1 MLLPAI
7 MNIVKILTNFT
18 GGLWCVVY
26 IQHNTQK
33 KFFKKLLPNPLT
45 TDHKRCI
52 IELPKRE
59 NNTKQGDNT
68 IAFIIITKENGE
80 FYFESGVEL
89 MLFLEDEGE
98 GMTLDEGHYTDNAT
112 IYREL

>member
-1 MLLPAI
+1 

-18 GGLWCVVY
+18 GGLQCVVY
-26 IQHNTQK
+26 IQHYTPK
-33 KFFKKLLPNPLT
+33 KFFEKFSPNLLT
-45 TDHKRCI
+45 TDRKRCI

-59 NNTKQGDNT
+59 NNTTQGEET
-68 IAFIIITKENGE
+68 MAFIIITKENGE
-80 FYFESGVEL
+80 FYFESGADL

-98 GMTLDEGHYTDNAT
+98 GMTLDEGHHTDNAT